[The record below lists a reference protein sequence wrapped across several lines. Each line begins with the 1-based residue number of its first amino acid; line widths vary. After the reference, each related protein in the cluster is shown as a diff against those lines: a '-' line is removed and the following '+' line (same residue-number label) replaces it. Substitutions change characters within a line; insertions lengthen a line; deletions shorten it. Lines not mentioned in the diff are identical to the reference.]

1 MMNVDYSAGN
11 RQPTGQTGVLEHPA
25 DPDYMEQA
33 IKISSQGIHSAFF
46 NKVMELSGQNLLS
59 CYQCGM
65 CSGGCPMSF
74 AMDLQPNQIMRL
86 AQLGLEKEIAKS
98 KTIWLCASC
107 FNCAVCCPRGIDLCK
122 VMEALR
128 LLTLRKNINY
138 VEPSKIPAEII
149 TELPQIALVSS
160 FRKHTA

>member
-1 MMNVDYSAGN
+1 VNIGYPIGD
-11 RQPTGQTGVLEHPA
+11 RQQIGQTGLLEYPGDLNYA
-25 DPDYMEQA
+25 EKA
-33 IKISSQGIHSAFF
+33 IDISSRIIHSTFV
-46 NKVMELSGQNLLS
+46 NKVIELSGQNLLS

-86 AQLGLEKEIAKS
+86 VQLGLEQEIAKS

-128 LLTLRKNINY
+128 LLTLRKNINF